1 MKDKPTLTY
10 QLPTQ
15 SCWTHTWIKPP
26 FCHPESGH
34 ETDTRFY
41 NQQPKLPARGSKELL
56 RWLVTRGFVAQT
68 YL

>member
-26 FCHPESGH
+26 FCHPELGH
-34 ETDTRFY
+34 ENDTR
-41 NQQPKLPARGSKELL
+41 
-56 RWLVTRGFVAQT
+56 
-68 YL
+68 